1 MLNNDLI
8 LNILKMSNV
17 KILVSFF
24 CLVNYLKCISTISDQ
39 MKHVSH
45 KMGSIPKIG
54 YHCHG
59 EFEEEC
65 DLLNL

>member
-1 MLNNDLI
+1 
-8 LNILKMSNV
+8 
-17 KILVSFF
+17 
-24 CLVNYLKCISTISDQ
+24 

-65 DLLNL
+65 ELLSL